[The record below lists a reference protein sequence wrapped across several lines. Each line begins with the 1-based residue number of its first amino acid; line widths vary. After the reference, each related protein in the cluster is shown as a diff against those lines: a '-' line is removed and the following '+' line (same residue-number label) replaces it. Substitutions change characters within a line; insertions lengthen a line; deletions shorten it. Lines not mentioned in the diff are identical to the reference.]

1 MNDCNIFKGL
11 WIAILI
17 QAPFLFIVLDLMGV
31 LSVHNHRTNARATSA
46 SQCFNA

>member
-31 LSVHNHRTNARATSA
+31 FKCTQSSN
-46 SQCFNA
+46 